1 MFWMFADDRS
11 DIRGKRLERGLLRR
25 VLRFARPH
33 RGLIIRYV
41 AALLVFA
48 ALGAIPP
55 MIYRAIID
63 DALAEG
69 DRRRLAVLSLVLLGV
84 VLATSLVDMVG
95 RWYSSRIGEG
105 VIYDLRIALFDH
117 VQRMPIAFFTASQTG
132 AVVSRLNNDV
142 IGAQRALTGTLGSLA
157 SNLFSLA
164 FAVGFMLAIDWRL
177 TLLAL
182 VVLPWFVLLARRI
195 GRVMQRLTRRSMEL
209 TAAMNSRM
217 TERLNVGGALLVT
230 LFGDHGRERDEFGER
245 AAGVR
250 DIGIRSAVASRALM
264 AALGLVTAAG
274 TLVTYWVGG
283 ELVIGG
289 DLSIGDIVAFAAY
302 VGLAYQP
309 LIQLTNARVDLL
321 TSLVS
326 FERVFEVLDLP
337 NPIVDRPDAIEL
349 VLPAGAVELRDVR
362 FAYPSSRT
370 ASLGSLSSADG
381 GPGDPI
387 DPGDAPVEVLRGVS
401 FTAEPG
407 RTIALVGPS
416 GAGKTTIASLVCR
429 LYDTTAGQ
437 VLVDGHDVRDL
448 TLASLRRSI
457 AVVNQDP
464 HLFHDTIRA
473 NLLYA
478 DPAATPDRLR
488 DACER
493 ARIWDLITSLPE
505 GLETVVGERGYR
517 LSGGEKQ
524 RLAIARAL
532 LKDPAIVILDEA
544 TSHLDSNNE
553 ALIQAALHETL
564 AGRTSLVIA
573 HRLSTIV
580 GADEILVLDHG
591 SIAQRGTHAEL
602 IVEGG
607 LYAHLYRTQF
617 DRSPDPLAAD
627 DALVPDDAD
636 ALRP

>member
-1 MFWMFADDRS
+1 MHTMFWMFADDRS
-11 DIRGKRLERGLLRR
+11 GLKGKRLEKGLLRR

-33 RGLIIRYV
+33 RALIIRYV
-41 AALLVFA
+41 VSLLVFS

-55 MIYRAIID
+55 MLYRAIID

-69 DRRRLAVLSLVLLGV
+69 DRRKLAELALALLGV
-84 VLATSLVDMVG
+84 VIATSLVDMVG

-105 VIYDLRIALFDH
+105 VIYDLRVALFDH
-117 VQRMPIAFFTASQTG
+117 VQRMPVAFFTASQTG
-132 AVVSRLNNDV
+132 AVTSRLNNDV
-142 IGAQRALTGTLGSLA
+142 IGAQRALTGTLGSLV
-157 SNLFSLA
+157 SNVFSLG
-164 FAVGFMLAIDWRL
+164 FAIGFMLAIDWRL

-182 VVLPWFVLLARRI
+182 VVLPFFVLLARRI
-195 GRVMQRLTRRSMEL
+195 GVVMQRLTRRSMEL
-209 TAAMNSRM
+209 NAGMNSRV

-230 LFGDHGRERDEFGER
+230 LFGDHDRERDEYGAR

-250 DIGIRSAVASRALM
+250 DIGVRSAVASRALM

-283 ELVIGG
+283 ELVISGE
-289 DLSIGDIVAFAAY
+289 LSVGDIVAFAAY

-337 NPIVDRPDAIEL
+337 NPIVDRPGAVDL
-349 VLPAGAVELRDVR
+349 VLPAGRVELRDVR
-362 FAYPSSRT
+362 FAYPSAQSS
-370 ASLGSLSSADG
+370 SLGSLSSADG
-381 GPGDPI
+381 SSGDPT
-387 DPGDAPVEVLRGVS
+387 DGDDLAAPSDVLRGVAFS
-401 FTAEPG
+401 AEPG
-407 RTIALVGPS
+407 TTVALVGPS

-429 LYDTTAGQ
+429 LYDVTDGA

-448 TLASLRRSI
+448 TLSSLRRSI

-478 DPAATPDRLR
+478 DPDASPAQVE
-488 DACER
+488 DACRR
-493 ARIWDLITSLPE
+493 ARIWDLITTLPE
-505 GLETVVGERGYR
+505 GLDTLVGERGYR

-524 RLAIARAL
+524 RIAIARAL

-544 TSHLDSNNE
+544 TSHLDSENE
-553 ALIQAALHETL
+553 ALIQAALAETL
-564 AGRTSLVIA
+564 AGRTNLVIA

-580 GADEILVLDHG
+580 GADEILVLDQG
-591 SIAQRGTHAEL
+591 RIAQRGTHAQL
-602 IVEGG
+602 MAEGG
-607 LYAHLYRTQF
+607 LYALLYRTQF
-617 DRSPDPLAAD
+617 ERDPDP
-627 DALVPDDAD
+627 VSP
-636 ALRP
+636 